1 MVRTN
6 TTRIISSVIA
16 ALLMI
21 CAIAGSMGG
30 RSMRSYAAES
40 YRTWRQYDDR
50 WGDIMLGSYSWANV
64 RGSGCL
70 VTSLAM
76 LAVHTGCKTE
86 DNFNPGVLANDL
98 KSVGAFNQWAGL
110 ASWASIPKVLPE
122 MSVVWEPDK
131 YSGYWGN
138 ISWSTKVSMLK
149 SFMNAGYWPIVN
161 SNTHHWVMIEGII
174 GDTVYMIDPASDSIK
189 LYDEYGN
196 VNRTDTN
203 DFDYIL
209 VKSRIKPDLAHF
221 TEPTITTK
229 PPQPS
234 YEPSIDIFIRT
245 MPVKTEFEYG
255 EPLDLTG
262 GYAQVTFVDPY
273 NGQTSLLAE
282 PMNGG
287 ANSYGVDTSAYDPYT
302 PGEYTIKLYAYN
314 DYVSTETTFTVTVLE
329 PEKEYYCSAES
340 ADLYSLP
347 GGSRLGITLRK
358 GDSFTVNRTRD
369 GYGHILSGDF
379 DGWVSLSSLTLA
391 PERNVHAGDINGDG
405 YLNFVDISLLNDFLA
420 QPKQKYDGISS
431 FLSAEKEAADV
442 NGDGIIDSG
451 DVISLFNLIG

>member
-6 TTRIISSVIA
+6 TSKVISSVIA
-16 ALLMI
+16 AVLMI
-21 CAIAGSMGG
+21 CAIAGSIGT
-30 RSMRSYAAES
+30 RQMRSYAAES

-50 WGDIMLGSYSWANV
+50 WGDIMLGSYDWSNI

-98 KSVGAFNQWAGL
+98 KSVNAFNQWGGL
-110 ASWASIPKVLPE
+110 ASWTSVPKVLPQ
-122 MSVVWEPDK
+122 MSIVWEPDK

-149 SFMNAGYWPIVN
+149 NFMNAGYWPIVN
-161 SNTHHWVMIEGII
+161 ANTHHWVMIEGII

-196 VNRTDTN
+196 VNRNDTN
-203 DFDYIL
+203 DYDYIL

-234 YEPSIDIFIRT
+234 YDPSIDIFIRT
-245 MPVKTEFEYG
+245 MPIKTEYEYG

-262 GYAQVTFVDPY
+262 GYAQVVFVDPY
-273 NGQTSLLAE
+273 NGSTTLQAE
-282 PMNGG
+282 SMSGST
-287 ANSYGVDTSAYDPYT
+287 NSYGIDTSDYDPYT
-302 PGEYTIKLYAYN
+302 PGEHTIRLYAFT
-314 DYVSTETTFTVTVLE
+314 DYARTETTFTVTVIE
-329 PEKEYYCSAES
+329 PEKEYFCNDKTDVYTA
-340 ADLYSLP
+340 P
-347 GGSRLGITLRK
+347 GGSKANISLNK
-358 GDSFTVNRTRD
+358 GDSFIVYRNQD
-369 GYGHILSGDF
+369 GYGHIKSDSF
-379 DGWVSLSSLTLA
+379 DGWVKLSGLTQA
-391 PERNVHAGDINGDG
+391 PERNIHTGDINGDG
-405 YLNFVDISLLNDFLA
+405 YINFVDVSLINDYII
-420 QPKQKYDGISS
+420 QPESKYNGISRL
-431 FLSAEKEAADV
+431 LSAERKAADV
-442 NGDGIIDSG
+442 NDDGIIDSS
-451 DVISLFNLIG
+451 DVIGLFNLIG